1 MNQKKNIALI
11 KKFCMQSNL
20 STYDPYDIWK
30 TKSGFKIKSLYNYNK
45 YIGSIPGTT
54 FTLFDIFLN
63 NNIRLF
69 YKKQEFPIVRAF
81 AALIFLN
88 LHSKYPNNRY
98 ILASQKHIEWLIK
111 NNCKGAYKGIGW
123 GLSFNYAVSRN
134 LSYKI
139 NTPYSTMTPYVLE
152 AIIRYQN
159 ETGNNVYQEII
170 KGIYNFFAHDL
181 VIMEENDKYMAVSY
195 TPKKDR
201 IVINASSYTMYSF
214 ALLLKHIDK
223 DKIQNVKV
231 KIKKLYNFI
240 KTNQKKD
247 GSWLY
252 SPYTHS
258 FIDCFNSCIVLKN
271 LIKTNRIFNLEK
283 CDQVINKGY
292 AYITDSFLEDK
303 SKLFKR
309 FTKKNKPGLIKYD
322 LYDNAEVLNLAIL
335 LNDGFTTHFLLKSI
349 EENFIRDN
357 NIYSQIDIFNIN
369 RNKNFLRWA
378 IMPYLYAI
386 SQLL

>member
-1 MNQKKNIALI
+1 MNRKKKINLI
-11 KKFCMQSNL
+11 EKFCMPKNL

-45 YIGSIPGTT
+45 YIGLLPGTT

-63 NNIRLF
+63 NNLRLF
-69 YKKQEFPIVRAF
+69 YKKQEYPIVRAY
-81 AALIFLN
+81 AALILLN
-88 LHSKYPNNRY
+88 LHAKYPNNRY
-98 ILASQKHIEWLIK
+98 ISASQKHIEWLIK
-111 NNCKGAYKGIGW
+111 NSSKNAYKGIGW
-123 GLSFNYAVSRN
+123 GLNFNYAVSRN

-139 NTPYSTMTPYVLE
+139 NTPYSTMTPYILE
-152 AIIRYQN
+152 ALIRYQN
-159 ETGNNVYQEII
+159 EIGNDVYQEII

-201 IVINASSYTMYSF
+201 IVINASSYAMYSF
-214 ALLLKHIDK
+214 ALLLKYIDK
-223 DKIQNVKV
+223 DEKQNVNV

-240 KTNQKKD
+240 KTNQKND
-247 GSWLY
+247 GSWFY
-252 SPYTHS
+252 SPNTHS
-258 FIDCFNSCIVLKN
+258 FIDCFHSCIVLKN
-271 LIKTNRIFNLEK
+271 LIKTSAIFSLEK
-283 CDQVINKGY
+283 CDQIINKGY
-292 AYITDSFLEDK
+292 EYITDSFLENK

-335 LNDGFTTHFLLKSI
+335 LNDNSTIHFLLKSI
-349 EENFIRDN
+349 EENFIRVN
-357 NIYSQIDIFNIN
+357 NIYSQIDIFNIK

-378 IMPYLYAI
+378 IMPYLHAI